1 MKPVG
6 ICLCLFAL
14 IGCDARAPS
23 DDNTVTV
30 SQELTDAARAPLI
43 PADAKAT
50 PQQSSQDAS
59 PMVRTAIIGG
69 SEIPYPIYPNGS
81 RYRVGGENGLKIVLY
96 QTEDS
101 FEEVD
106 RYYQS
111 KAQEV
116 GMPRLSGME
125 DYVRYATAGEDLDPW
140 GTTRPGIVI
149 HQFNNDKE
157 RAAVGA
163 DREAITNIIMSF

>member
-6 ICLCLFAL
+6 ICLCLMTL
-14 IGCDARAPS
+14 IGCDATGPS
-23 DDNTVTV
+23 NEKTVTV
-30 SQELTDAARAPLI
+30 SQDHKEASQDSLI
-43 PADAKAT
+43 PADAESLSQQNGQDET
-50 PQQSSQDAS
+50 P
-59 PMVRTAIIGG
+59 MIRTAIIGG

-81 RYRVGGENGLKIVLY
+81 RYRVGGENGLRIVLY
-96 QTEDS
+96 QTEDP

-106 RYYQS
+106 RFYQS

-116 GMPRLSGME
+116 GMPRLSGMD
-125 DYVRYATAGEDLDPW
+125 DYVRYATGEEDLDPW

-163 DREAITNIIMSF
+163 DREALTNIIMSF